1 MDPHMVALG
10 EENREAGSE
19 RHKFTTQLCGVNGED
34 GRNVKKQG
42 AAGKIFL

>member
-19 RHKFTTQLCGVNGED
+19 RHKSTTQLCGVNGED
-34 GRNVKKQG
+34 GRNVKKG
-42 AAGKIFL
+42 AAA